1 MLIIAIGAYLLWASL
16 SHRHNAV
23 PRGRSLA
30 LASGMI
36 PCPLTT
42 FVLSYALARGVLASG
57 LLVTA
62 AMAVGMITTIGGVA
76 LVTTVARGR
85 LVGLLSRS
93 ESWRHRAGTAL
104 EVGGAALVLLLGIST
119 FLGSIRT

>member
-1 MLIIAIGAYLLWASL
+1 
-16 SHRHNAV
+16 
-23 PRGRSLA
+23 
-30 LASGMI
+30 MI

-62 AMAVGMITTIGGVA
+62 AMAFGMITTIGGVA
-76 LVTTVARGR
+76 LAATVARDR
-85 LVGLLSRS
+85 LVGLLARS

-104 EVGGAALVLLLGIST
+104 EVAGAALVLLLGISMR
-119 FLGSIRT
+119 SIST